1 MKDKKLPKLN
11 RGITKD
17 MSEDEKK
24 DRLHKNFIKD
34 MTPHKDKI
42 NKMPKE
48 LFLHVMKGGKIH

>member
-1 MKDKKLPKLN
+1 
-11 RGITKD
+11 

-24 DRLHKNFIKD
+24 DRLHKNFVKD